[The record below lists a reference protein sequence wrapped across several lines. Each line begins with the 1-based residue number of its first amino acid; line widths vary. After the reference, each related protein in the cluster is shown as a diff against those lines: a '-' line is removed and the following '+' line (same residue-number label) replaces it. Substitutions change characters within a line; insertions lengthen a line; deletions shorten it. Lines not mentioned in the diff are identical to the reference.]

1 MSYNYV
7 VTYVA
12 NTVAFIEEL
21 EAMAPSY
28 VIVDE
33 ETGIKSWTIQ
43 HTPLVKNEN
52 GSLAMSILSNEEL
65 AFINQMTTIKNLGT
79 YDELFANETSHS
91 LYKSVYPYDV
101 PLSYTDEE
109 GVVHEYF
116 RPQRIGD
123 FAR

>member
-1 MSYNYV
+1 MNYV
-7 VTYVA
+7 ITYV
-12 NTVAFIEEL
+12 TSTEAFMAEL
-21 EAMAPSY
+21 EAVAPSY
-28 VIVDE
+28 IITDE
-33 ETGIKSWTIQ
+33 ETGKKSWTIQ
-43 HTPLVKNEN
+43 TTPIVKSEN
-52 GSLAMSILSNEEL
+52 GTLAMSILTDDEL
-65 AFINQMTTIKNLGT
+65 AFISGMTTIKSLGT
-79 YDELFANETSHS
+79 YDELFANEESNT